1 MKNKYSATI
10 IGLIFTL
17 FSLIS
22 ILLFA
27 IPIISI
33 IPIALPLELIF
44 SNFVNDKYL
53 WISVTISLLIIFI
66 LTSNL
71 LYRKIKDNISNRGFI
86 LYLTL
91 QFFVLH
97 PLVFYI
103 KLSSNWARASDGQ
116 VMFMIV
122 ESFPYSSWTF
132 LILGILTDIF
142 RHQVQKKLNEL

>member
-1 MKNKYSATI
+1 M
-10 IGLIFTL
+10 
-17 FSLIS
+17 IS

-71 LYRKIKDNISNRGFI
+71 LYRKIKDDISNRGFI

-103 KLSSNWARASDGQ
+103 SLSSNWTRASDGQ

-122 ESFPYSSWTF
+122 EYFPYSSWTF
-132 LILGILTDIF
+132 LILGILTDVF
-142 RHQVQKKLNEL
+142 RRQVQKTK

>member
-53 WISVTISLLIIFI
+53 WICVTISLLIIFI

-103 KLSSNWARASDGQ
+103 SLSSNWTRASDGQ

-122 ESFPYSSWTF
+122 EYFPYSSWTF

-142 RHQVQKKLNEL
+142 RRQIQKTK

>member
-103 KLSSNWARASDGQ
+103 SLSSNWTRASDGQ

-122 ESFPYSSWTF
+122 EYFPYSSWTF
-132 LILGILTDIF
+132 LILGILTDVF
-142 RHQVQKKLNEL
+142 RRQVQKTK

>member
-1 MKNKYSATI
+1 MT
-10 IGLIFTL
+10 
-17 FSLIS
+17 
-22 ILLFA
+22 
-27 IPIISI
+27 
-33 IPIALPLELIF
+33 
-44 SNFVNDKYL
+44 ND
-53 WISVTISLLIIFI
+53 FI
-66 LTSNL
+66 TNL

-103 KLSSNWARASDGQ
+103 SLSSNWTRASDGQ

-122 ESFPYSSWTF
+122 EYFPYSSWTF

-142 RHQVQKKLNEL
+142 RRQIQKTK